1 MISAITELHQDRVIF
16 FLISL
21 FKLQPLCANVM
32 GLSTY
37 PFPPS
42 SSLLALSSTPHG
54 PFLVPLLGT
63 LSSSLPSLEGQLL
76 ELNTPFLEQAHWT
89 PGTIQPDPE
98 SLTVDVRFLPLN
110 LGIC

>member
-1 MISAITELHQDRVIF
+1 M
-16 FLISL
+16 
-21 FKLQPLCANVM
+21 
-32 GLSTY
+32 
-37 PFPPS
+37 
-42 SSLLALSSTPHG
+42 
-54 PFLVPLLGT
+54 PLLGT
-63 LSSSLPSLEGQLL
+63 LSSFLSSLEGQLL